1 MPSSIGKHMNSRMNY
16 SSQQTTMLE
25 QLSDKRLFDLAR
37 SQAYDYLDTL
47 RARRVYPSDNALAAL
62 TLFHEAM
69 PQTPC
74 PADEVL
80 RLLHTRGSPA
90 TVAQNAGRYFGFV
103 NGGAIPVAL
112 AARWLADVWDQ
123 NAALY
128 LMSPIV
134 AELEKVCEKWLVEL
148 FGLPTGTAAGFV
160 GGSATATL
168 CGLAAGR
175 DKILQ
180 TSGWDVE
187 ADGLFGAPRPRVILG
202 EQAHATVWKALRLL
216 GIGRAQ
222 VEIVPADAQGR
233 LRADR
238 LPALDARCL
247 LVAQA
252 GNVNSGSFD
261 PLDALCRRARSA
273 GAWVHVDGAFGLWAA
288 ACESTRFLTAG
299 LAHAD
304 SWSVDAH
311 KTLNAP
317 YDVGVVLCRDRDALH
332 GAMRIGASYIP
343 DGEQRDGMR
352 LTPEMSRRAR
362 AVELWATLKSLGRAG
377 VTELLERLCRHAR
390 QFGQDLA
397 AQGFRVLNEVVFNQV
412 LVACDTPA
420 NTTAT
425 LARLQRAGECWCG
438 ETLWQGEP
446 AIRLSVCSWA
456 TTDDDVQRAVAA
468 FVDASAMAM
477 AAST

>member
-1 MPSSIGKHMNSRMNY
+1 MNSCMN
-16 SSQQTTMLE
+16 SSPLQTTMLE
-25 QLSDKRLFDLAR
+25 QLNDKHLFDLAR

-47 RARRVYPSDNALAAL
+47 RARRVYPGESALAAL
-62 TLFHEAM
+62 SLFHEAM
-69 PQTPC
+69 PPTPC
-74 PADEVL
+74 PAEEVL
-80 RLLHTRGSPA
+80 RLLHTHGSPA
-90 TVAQNAGRYFGFV
+90 TVAQSAGRYFGFV
-103 NGGAIPVAL
+103 NGGALPAAL
-112 AARWLADVWDQ
+112 AARWLADIWDQ
-123 NAALY
+123 NAALSV
-128 LMSPIV
+128 MSPVV
-134 AELEKVCEKWLVEL
+134 AELESVCEEWLVEL
-148 FGLPTGTAAGFV
+148 FGLPSGTAAGFV

-180 TSGWDVE
+180 AFGWDLG
-187 ADGLFGAPRPRVILG
+187 ADGLFGAPRPRIILG

-216 GIGRAQ
+216 GFGRAQ

-238 LPALDARCL
+238 LPALDASCL

-261 PLDALCRRARSA
+261 PLKEICRRARLA

-288 ACESTRFLTAG
+288 ACESTRFLTDGVAQ
-299 LAHAD
+299 AD

-317 YDVGVVLCRDRDALH
+317 YDVGVVLCRNRDALLE
-332 GAMRIGASYIP
+332 AMRIGASYIP

-362 AVELWATLKSLGRAG
+362 VVELWATLKSLGRAG
-377 VTELLERLCRHAR
+377 VTDLLERLCRHAR
-390 QFGQDLA
+390 RFGQDLA
-397 AQGFRVLNEVVFNQV
+397 AHGFRVLNEVVFNQV

-420 NTTAT
+420 HTTAT
-425 LARLQRAGECWCG
+425 LAQLQRAGECWCG
-438 ETLWQGEP
+438 GTFWQGEP
-446 AIRLSVCSWA
+446 VIRISVCSWA
-456 TTDDDVQRAVAA
+456 TTDDDVQRTVAA
-468 FVDASAMAM
+468 FVDARAI
-477 AAST
+477 AASA